1 MVIWIFINANVKAL
15 LQNLRPPNT
24 IQTEFVLMLVIY
36 LFMYL
41 FIYLLIYLFIYL
53 FWCNSADKQ
62 KLDFYKKFDAFSY
75 MT

>member
-24 IQTEFVLMLVIY
+24 IQTEFVLMLFIY

-41 FIYLLIYLFIYL
+41 FIYLLTYLFIYL
-53 FWCNSADKQ
+53 
-62 KLDFYKKFDAFSY
+62 LIL
-75 MT
+75 M